1 MNYIGCDCHIST
13 LDCAVV
19 NERGQETKKQKMNT
33 GVKGLMEFV
42 KSIPK
47 PRKIIIEEGTLASWL
62 LEVCT
67 AYGEELIIT
76 DPKTNRWIGRAGQ
89 KNDDY
94 RCKQVGTA
102 GQRWIHQ
109 RDPSS
114 DWSPKKI
121 QRTCYVISRYRQESD
136 PD

>member
-1 MNYIGCDCHIST
+1 M
-13 LDCAVV
+13 DCAVV

-67 AYGEELIIT
+67 AYGEDLIIT
-76 DPKTNRWIGRAGQ
+76 DPKIDRMSYFVIYGEKLYTLLKPIIKYLPGLWKKEYKQINKASYDIMLFGYGRFG
-89 KNDDY
+89 
-94 RCKQVGTA
+94 
-102 GQRWIHQ
+102 
-109 RDPSS
+109 
-114 DWSPKKI
+114 
-121 QRTCYVISRYRQESD
+121 
-136 PD
+136 

>member
-19 NERGQETKKQKMNT
+19 NERGHETKKQKMNT
-33 GVKGLMEFV
+33 SVKGLMAFV

-76 DPKTNRWIGRAGQ
+76 DPKTNRRIGRADQ
-89 KNDDY
+89 KNL
-94 RCKQVGTA
+94 V
-102 GQRWIHQ
+102 
-109 RDPSS
+109 
-114 DWSPKKI
+114 PKICCSLI
-121 QRTCYVISRYRQESD
+121 Q
-136 PD
+136 